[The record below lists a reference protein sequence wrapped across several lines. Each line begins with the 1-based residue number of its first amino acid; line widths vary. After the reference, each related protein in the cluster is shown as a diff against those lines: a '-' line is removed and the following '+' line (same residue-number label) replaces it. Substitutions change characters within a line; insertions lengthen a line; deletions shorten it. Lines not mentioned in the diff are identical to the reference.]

1 MSKDHASD
9 AEQPL
14 KTQVTIKG
22 YNQWVVGQLMESKGI
37 PAAEA
42 VAWVVDRWV
51 DQNRTFL
58 EEEFGLS
65 RDRYKSELPE
75 AKVIKPFPD
84 SRIGGRGL
92 T

>member
-1 MSKDHASD
+1 MSKHRASD

-22 YNQWVVGQLMESKGI
+22 YNQWVVGQLMDGKGI

-42 VAWVVDRWV
+42 VAWIVDRWV

-65 RDRYKSELPE
+65 RDRYKRELAE

-84 SRIGGRGL
+84 SRIGVAG
-92 T
+92 